1 MQKPELLI
9 VDDAPMMTRFLE
21 LFFSENYTVTCCTS
35 PMDALDKF
43 SLGYQPEIIVS
54 DLQMPDMSGTALVKA
69 MRKMFPSCPIL
80 VISGQKESNKRLKVL
95 EAGADDFVP
104 KPFHPAELKV
114 RMQKLIER
122 TQTPPTEEILWS
134 RNGKNLGFLGISLS

>member
-1 MQKPELLI
+1 MHKPELLI

-21 LFFSENYTVTCCTS
+21 LFLSENYTITCCTS
-35 PMDALDKF
+35 PTDALDKF
-43 SLGYQPEIIVS
+43 SQGYQPEIIVS
-54 DLQMPDMSGTALVKA
+54 DLLMPDMSGTAFVKT
-69 MRKMFPSCPIL
+69 MRKMFPNCPII
-80 VISGQKESNKRLKVL
+80 VISGQKESNARLKVL

-114 RMQKLIER
+114 RMQKMIER

-134 RNGKNLGFLGISLS
+134 RNGKNQGFLGITLS

>member
-1 MQKPELLI
+1 MRKPELLI

-21 LFFSENYTVTCCTS
+21 LFLSENYTVTCCTS
-35 PMDALDKF
+35 PMDALDQF
-43 SLGYQPEIIVS
+43 SKGYQPEIIVS
-54 DLQMPDMSGTALVKA
+54 DLQMPDMSGTAFVKA
-69 MRKMFPSCPIL
+69 MRKMFPSYPII
-80 VISGQKESNKRLKVL
+80 VISGLKESNARLKVL

-114 RMQKLIER
+114 RIGKLIER
-122 TQTPPTEEILWS
+122 TQTPPTEEIIWS